1 MRLSREKIIHLS
13 HVIIKGL
20 IEEEAVD
27 FLKPE
32 NDVRLEIVRVITEE
46 LMIDDKIDEVVRK
59 KLASYSRPILE
70 GSREWDIMYRKLY
83 EEELNRLG
91 RA

>member
-1 MRLSREKIIHLS
+1 MRLGREKINQLS
-13 HVIIKGL
+13 HLIIQGL
-20 IEEEAVD
+20 LDTEGVS
-27 FLKPE
+27 FLQPD
-32 NDVRLEIVRVITEE
+32 NDVRLEVVRVITQE
-46 LMIDDKIDEVVRK
+46 MMVDDQLDQKVRE

-70 GSREWDIMYRKLY
+70 GSREWEVMYRKLY

>member
-1 MRLSREKIIHLS
+1 MRLSREKINLLS
-13 HVIIKGL
+13 HL
-20 IEEEAVD
+20 IVQELANCKEVKLLQSD
-27 FLKPE
+27 
-32 NDVRLEIVRVITEE
+32 NDVRLEVLRVITEE
-46 LMIDDKIDEVVRK
+46 LMVDDEIDQRVRQ

-91 RA
+91 RK

>member
-1 MRLSREKIIHLS
+1 MRLKREKINQLS
-13 HVIIKGL
+13 HLIIQELVNCEGVNL
-20 IEEEAVD
+20 LQPD
-27 FLKPE
+27 
-32 NDVRLEIVRVITEE
+32 NDVRLEVVRIITEE
-46 LMIDDKIDEVVRK
+46 LKVDDQLDQKVRE

-83 EEELNRLG
+83 EEELTRMG